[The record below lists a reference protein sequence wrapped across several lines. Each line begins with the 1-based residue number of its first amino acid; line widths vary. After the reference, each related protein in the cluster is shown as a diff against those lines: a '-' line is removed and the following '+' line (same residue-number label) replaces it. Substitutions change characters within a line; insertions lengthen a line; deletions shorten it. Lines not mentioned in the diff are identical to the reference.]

1 MTAAGPPA
9 GAADPVVAGVVALLP
24 EWLPEQRWFAGKGSE
39 ISAVRPVSA
48 SCLSVSEPER
58 GPSVW
63 DLLVE
68 VDQPA
73 ADATVRTDVY
83 QVPVSVHAEPQTRLE
98 HALLGALSDGR
109 LAYDALHDKDAT
121 AELLHRFSSSAGGSS
136 GSSPIA
142 FELVPHA
149 ELPLGES
156 GVVMTAEQSNTSV
169 IFGGEVLLKVF
180 RQLRPGLNPDIEVH
194 HALTEIGSPG
204 IAELLGWMTFTSPPD
219 KSPQDVSPQHEE
231 RSRQFSLAM
240 LQTFLASATDGW
252 ALATASVRDLYA
264 EADLHADEVGGDFA
278 AEAFRLGAA
287 TGGVHTALA
296 QALPTARLDE
306 PQVMALTDRIAAR
319 IRRGLEQVPA
329 LAPYADALLAAVR
342 EPAGAELD
350 VQRVHGDLHLGQVL
364 RTVDG
369 WKLVD
374 FEGEPAAPVAERVM
388 LDSPTRDVAGVL
400 RSLDYAAT
408 HLQLVDHADD
418 DQIAYRAREWVTRN
432 QDAFCDGYASVS
444 GTDPRAQAALLRMYE
459 IDKAVYE
466 VAYEARHRPGWL
478 TIPMSAIERLL
489 A

>member
-1 MTAAGPPA
+1 MTAAVPPA
-9 GAADPVVAGVVALLP
+9 GAADPVVADVVALLP

-39 ISAVRPVSA
+39 VSAVRPVAA
-48 SCLSVSEPER
+48 SCLSVSGPELD
-58 GPSVW
+58 PTVW
-63 DLLVE
+63 DLIVE

-73 ADATVRTDVY
+73 ADTTVRTDVY
-83 QVPVSVHAEPQTRLE
+83 QIPVSVHAEPQTRLE
-98 HALLGALSDGR
+98 HALLGSLSDGR

-121 AELLHRFSSSAGGSS
+121 VELLHRFSAGAG

-142 FELVPHA
+142 FELEPHV
-149 ELPLGES
+149 ELPLGEP

-169 IFGGEVLLKVF
+169 IFGGDVLLKVF
-180 RQLRPGLNPDIEVH
+180 RRLRPGLNPDIEVP
-194 HALTEIGSPG
+194 HALTGSAGPG
-204 IAELLGWMTFTSPPD
+204 IAEWLGWMTFA
-219 KSPQDVSPQHEE
+219 SPQEGTAHDTSAQDDVGTQ
-231 RSRQFSLAM
+231 RFSLAM
-240 LQTFLASATDGW
+240 LQTFLASASDGW

-278 AEAFRLGAA
+278 AEAFQLGAA
-287 TGGVHTALA
+287 TAGVHTALG

-306 PQVMALTDRIAAR
+306 PEVVALTDRIAAR
-319 IRRGLEQVPA
+319 IRRGVDQVPA
-329 LAPYADALLAAVR
+329 RAPYIDALLAAAR
-342 EPAGAELD
+342 EPAGAGLD
-350 VQRVHGDLHLGQVL
+350 AQRVHGDLHLGQVL

-388 LDSPTRDVAGVL
+388 LDSPARDVAGML

-408 HLQLVDHADD
+408 NLQLVDHAAD

-432 QDAFCDGYASVS
+432 QEAFCDGYASVS

-466 VAYEARHRPGWL
+466 AAYEARHRPGWL